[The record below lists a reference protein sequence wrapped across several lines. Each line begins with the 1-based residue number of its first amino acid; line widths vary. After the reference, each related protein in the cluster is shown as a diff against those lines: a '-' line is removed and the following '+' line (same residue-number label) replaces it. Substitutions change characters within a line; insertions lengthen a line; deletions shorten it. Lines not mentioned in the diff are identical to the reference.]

1 MGVGVV
7 MASCNKAV
15 MVMMLKSISNL
26 AMEEE
31 GENLA
36 EVTSLFINKRM

>member
-7 MASCNKAV
+7 MASCNKVV

-31 GENLA
+31 GENLV